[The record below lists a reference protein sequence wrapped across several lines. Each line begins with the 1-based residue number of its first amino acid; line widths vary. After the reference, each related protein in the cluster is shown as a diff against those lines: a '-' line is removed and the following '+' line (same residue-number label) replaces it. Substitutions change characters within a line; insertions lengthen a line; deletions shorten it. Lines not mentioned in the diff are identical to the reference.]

1 MLPAF
6 VFRWMKESSATG
18 FLRFGRKPN
27 VRVQDGEKRYW
38 LGRCCEDCFNQ
49 WETPFSAQVF
59 YPLIANGAQR
69 IRYGD
74 WMLKYCVSV
83 SWRVLSMFVEDSP
96 LSHFNDRQRGAVA
109 LALKKWAGFLLGT
122 ELNPG
127 VYEQHLLPLDS
138 VESFTGGNMPSNIN
152 RYLLRA
158 ADIDVVAGGGGAF
171 VYSKFAKFILVGFI
185 DVPNPKEWV
194 GTKIHVR
201 DGHVGQGNFTLPK
214 EFGDF
219 IFDKCRR
226 YAEIKE
232 EISENQRAKIAAS
245 MRKDLERVAGSE
257 TFKALHQD
265 VTLFGKEAFRPVNYA
280 VNYGDTLLNKL
291 ISHHFL

>member
-18 FLRFGRKPN
+18 FLRFGKEPN
-27 VRVQDGEKRYW
+27 RRVQDGEKRYW
-38 LGRCCEDCFNQ
+38 MGCCCEDRLNQ
-49 WETPFSAQVF
+49 WGTPFSDQVF
-59 YPLIANGAQR
+59 YPLIANGGQR

-83 SWRVLSMFVEDSP
+83 SWRVLSMFVEDSR
-96 LSHFNDRQRGAVA
+96 LDHFNERQRAAVA
-109 LALKKWAGFLLGT
+109 RALDRWSGFLLGT
-122 ELNPG
+122 EGNPG

-138 VESFTGGNMPSNIN
+138 VESFSGGNMPSNIN

-158 ADIDVVAGGGGAF
+158 ADIDIVAGGGGAF

-185 DVPNPKEWV
+185 DVPHPKEWV

-201 DGHVGQGNFTLPK
+201 DGHVGQGDFTLPK

-232 EISENQRAKIAAS
+232 QISENQQAKIAAS
-245 MRKDLERVAGSE
+245 MRKDLERTATSE

-265 VTLFGKEAFRPVNYA
+265 VTLFGKKVFRPV
-280 VNYGDTLLNKL
+280 GRE
-291 ISHHFL
+291 